1 MATSS
6 TPAPKFSARDLASI
20 LGRNQGPELFFQQPF
35 AIDTAPIIPKNLNVN
50 RPLERIHLV
59 WRGRVVIAGANYTAI
74 AAEAPQTIIQRIRLT
89 GTHQR
94 FGSLTPIDITGAT
107 AFTLGRLTRFRGSS
121 LYINGVR
128 QNELGVPLAQAGA
141 TFGNVGTYD
150 LEIHYVIPMGPIL
163 SVSSKLSTIPFLFMN
178 SDWGD
183 TLQLQIFMGDGTS
196 FGTLAGGTTTT
207 FTAFGSG
214 AGSPLITIFTNYEIL
229 GPLANSISPA
239 VVIRSEQSQTAPVAA
254 NGNAVRIQLL
264 QKQKTTNIFVKT
276 GTILAGTAAG
286 ISVFGVMSDNVLDF
300 TQPVVDN
307 KPIRNNFNNFA
318 MKEYVGYAFDTVMPQ
333 GYLNFTFLDAQQPLT
348 YYRADLLAGGSTF
361 ELDSNV
367 IGGGAGVTCNVLQ
380 EQVIGDPGAVAGA

>member
-1 MATSS
+1 MPATNF
-6 TPAPKFSARDLASI
+6 TARDLASI
-20 LGRNQGPELFFQQPF
+20 LGRNQGPELFFQQAF
-35 AIDTAPIIPKNLNVN
+35 TADQSPIIPKNINVN
-50 RPLERIHLV
+50 RPLERLHIV
-59 WRGRVVIAGANYTAI
+59 WRGRVVIAGGNYTAV
-74 AAEAPQTIIQRIRLT
+74 AAEAPQTILQRIRLT

-94 FGSLTPIDITGAT
+94 FGSLTPVDMTGAT
-107 AFTLGRLTRFRGSS
+107 AFALGRMTRFRGSS
-121 LYINGVR
+121 LYINGIR
-128 QNELGVPLAQAGA
+128 QNELGVPLSQAGA
-141 TFGNVGTYD
+141 TFGNNGTYD

-163 SVSSKLSTIPFLFMN
+163 SVSSKIATVPFLWMN
-178 SDWGD
+178 ADWGD
-183 TLQLQIFMGDGTS
+183 TLQLQLFFGDNTS
-196 FGTLAGGTTTT
+196 FGTPAAGTTTT

-214 AGSPLITIFTNYEIL
+214 AGSPLVTIFTNYEIL
-229 GPLANSISPA
+229 GPLASSISPA

-286 ISVFGVMSDNVLDF
+286 ISVFGSLSDAILDM

-333 GYLNFTFLDAQQPLT
+333 GYLNFTFLDAQNPLT
-348 YYRADLLAGGSTF
+348 YYRGDLLAGGSTF

-367 IGGGAGVTCNVLQ
+367 IGGGAGVTANVLQ
-380 EQVIGDPGAVAGA
+380 EQVIGDPGSMAGS